1 MIDITNSPSF
11 DCLQLMDLVLKVQAK
26 VTGEEGICWIAVRN
40 AIDSGR
46 PARQIINTLKD
57 MATDNYNVVAD
68 VLGKLLTDKIL
79 AI

>member
-1 MIDITNSPSF
+1 MIDITTSPSF
-11 DCLQLMDLVLKVQAK
+11 DCLQLMDLVIKVD
-26 VTGEEGICWIAVRN
+26 GRISGDEGICWLAVKN
-40 AIDSGR
+40 AIRTQR

>member
-1 MIDITNSPSF
+1 MLNITTSPSF
-11 DCLQLMDLVLKVQAK
+11 DCLQLMDLVIKVQAK
-26 VTGEEGICWIAVRN
+26 VTGEEGICWISVRN

-68 VLGKLLTDKIL
+68 VLGVSLTDKIL
-79 AI
+79 KV